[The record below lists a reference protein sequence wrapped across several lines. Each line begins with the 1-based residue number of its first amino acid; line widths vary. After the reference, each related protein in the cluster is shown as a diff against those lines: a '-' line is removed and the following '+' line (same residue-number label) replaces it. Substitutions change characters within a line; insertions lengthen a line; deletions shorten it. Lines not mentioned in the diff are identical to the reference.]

1 MLISTTDTL
10 PPNTEVCGIVHA
22 FDLQALSALAGFATN
37 IASLFGSSKA
47 PAVIDNAYEATK
59 TKALAKL
66 ETAATKIGGEA
77 IVGVRMQLVDLGI
90 SGGRDSMLGCNV
102 SGTAVRFAR
111 KAASPAKIE
120 NEGGRRESGARA
132 AANRARGPRTEAS
145 SKIHR
150 SSRAAAAR
158 WRRQTTPTRRRR
170 RTRGG

>member
-1 MLISTTDTL
+1 MLITTTNDL
-10 PPNTEVCGIVHA
+10 PPGAEVCGVVHA

-66 ETAATKIGGEA
+66 EKAATKLGGNA

-111 KAASPAKIE
+111 AATPPAKPE
-120 NEGGRRESGARA
+120 NEGGAPA
-132 AANRARGPRTEAS
+132 AASRAHGSRSATISRKVRRSNRAP
-145 SKIHR
+145 
-150 SSRAAAAR
+150 AAAR
-158 WRRQTTPTRRRR
+158 RRRQAPTRRQR